1 MARPTGW
8 DILGLD
14 GDPTPGVVESVQALA
29 KQFGDFAHDVES
41 AYRSLNSFGSDTA
54 AMQWVG
60 QTADAFKA
68 NYGPLPGRLQK
79 LYTSYSEA
87 SDALS
92 AYAPALQ
99 AAQSKAD
106 AALRQAQDADADLQ
120 RATTSAG
127 TAAADLKTAQQNH
140 AANPDPKAVTDAQSA
155 HDTAQTNL
163 NNAKARMAAL
173 TTQANQAHD
182 DRIAAAKTCASA
194 IGKAQSDGIHNK
206 HWWEHLGQAL
216 ADIGGEIADIA
227 NEIAPILD
235 VIALATSW
243 IPGVDVITA
252 ALAEA
257 DNIIAIAGTVLEV
270 AGDAMQ
276 GHWGDALMGAGM
288 LGLQFI
294 GGKAIEKVGGK
305 LMDKYGGKLIEKLGA
320 RGNKFACEGG
330 DPVDVVSGNMITAE
344 ADVELQAVLPL
355 VLRRA
360 YSSGNPYGRLFGPGW
375 SCTLDIRLSVN
386 AAGIHFVGDDAQAL
400 NYPVPEPGASVMP
413 VEGARWPLEWDREAD
428 EIRITDPVSAFV
440 WRFAA
445 VHHRDDTGQIRD
457 LTSVTDR
464 NDNRIS
470 FLRHDD
476 GTPFGVEHS
485 GGYRLQIDTVA
496 ALTGPRVS
504 GIRLLSAQ
512 EEVRIRTFGYDERGR
527 LTAIV
532 DDSGEP
538 YTYGYDDD
546 DRITVWTDRLGYS
559 YRYEYDQ
566 TGRVVRGVGDGG
578 VLTATFSYDDENQA
592 NTLVD
597 SLGRAVVYRYNE
609 HGALA
614 SITDPL
620 GNVLSTEYDRYGRLI
635 SGTDALG
642 HSTHREY
649 DEFGNTACIRR
660 ADGTEIIGEFAGPAQ
675 PTEIR
680 LPDGSTW
687 RYTYDARGR
696 LATITDPI
704 QAVTEYRYSDNGGIL
719 EVVDPDGAVRRT
731 TTDAAGLPIAVR
743 DGDGPRT
750 VMERDAFGRVVRMI
764 LPDGATTTTQWSTD
778 GMSLWDLS
786 PDGSRTTRSYDA
798 QGQLVEH
805 VDPLGATTRFEYGPF
820 GKVTA
825 RTDPSGARYEFAYD
839 TELNLVSVTN
849 PAGAVWSYSYDAAGR
864 MVAERDFTGRP
875 QQYTYDAIGQLAART
890 NGVGQV
896 TRFVRGVTGDILE
909 RHTAD
914 GTFTYE
920 YDPAGRLLGAAG
932 PTSSMSYQHDRAGR
946 ILSETVNGR
955 TVSFEYDAAGRRVRR
970 VTPSGAVSEWGFDTD
985 RGTARLTTRAGML
998 EFFYDELGR
1007 EVERTFRGGGLAQH
1021 YDVEGRLSGQ
1031 QLWRG
1036 EATSAAARASAALD
1050 PGAASGTA
1058 SGTAQLLLERTYS
1071 YRADD
1076 VLDRVSDSRRGTR
1089 EYRLDALGRV
1099 VAVEA
1104 ATWGESYAYDAFG
1117 NVAHAAVGTSA
1128 GTAAGGGNAESA
1140 DRDFEGPLI
1149 RRAGHTHYDFD
1160 AQGRMIR
1167 ALRRTLSGGRKE
1179 WTYEWDADDSL
1190 VRVTVPDG
1198 TAWQYSYDPFGRR
1211 IGKERVGAGG
1221 VTDRV
1226 EFSWDGGTLIE
1237 QSVSTDAGGQALTW
1251 DYDAGSAESWRPVA
1265 QRRRSWSGH
1274 AEAQAVEET
1283 LHMIVTDVAGTP
1295 TELVAPDGSIDWY
1308 LTTSVY
1314 GTPIAASDHAVDC
1327 PLRFPGQYLDNET
1340 GLQYN
1345 VHRYYDPHTGGYLSA
1360 DPLGLA
1366 PAPNDHGYVLN
1377 PLTDFDPLG
1386 LLCQNALDSIQDRV
1400 DTLHAKQVGA
1410 TGRRSTAIIRAVDT
1424 QGNEF
1429 DVVGW
1434 SGAGPMDKRVLNELG
1449 KNGRSEVPAI
1459 RMDADAEISALATIR
1474 QNGWTPLG
1482 GAANRPVCP
1491 WCQDTL
1497 FKPFSAKVGAAQL
1510 TGPLRT
1516 QRIKLFDGKGG
1527 TIARDVAG
1535 VKLVSETQFTW

>member
-29 KQFGDFAHDVES
+29 KQFGDFAHDVEA
-41 AYRSLNSFGSDTA
+41 AYHSLNSFGSDTA
-54 AMQWVG
+54 AMRWIG
-60 QTADAFKA
+60 QTADAFKGQ
-68 NYGPLPGRLQK
+68 YGPLPGRLQK

-92 AYAPALQ
+92 AYAPKLQ
-99 AAQSKAD
+99 AAQTKAD
-106 AALRQAQDADADLQ
+106 TALRQAQDAHADLQ
-120 RATTSAG
+120 RATS
-127 TAAADLKTAQQNH
+127 TANNAATDLKTAQQNQ
-140 AANPDPKAVTDAQSA
+140 AANPNQKAVTDAQTA

-163 NNAKARMAAL
+163 NNAKAQMASL
-173 TTQANQAHD
+173 TKQANDAYN
-182 DRIAAAKTCASA
+182 DRIEAAKACQSA
-194 IGKAQSDGIHNK
+194 LGKAQGDGIHNK
-206 HWWEHLGQAL
+206 SWWDHVGEDLSEW
-216 ADIGGEIADIA
+216 GGKIADIA
-227 NEIAPILD
+227 NDLAPFLD
-235 VIALATSW
+235 VLALATSW
-243 IPGVDVITA
+243 IPGVDVVTA

-257 DNIIAIAGTVLEV
+257 DNIIALVGTGMQI

-288 LGLQFI
+288 LGLQF
-294 GGKAIEKVGGK
+294 AGGK
-305 LMDKYGGKLIEKLGA
+305 LLDKVGGKLIEKIGA

-344 ADVELQAVLPL
+344 ADIDLQAVLPL

-375 SCTLDIRLSVN
+375 SSTLDIRLSVN

-400 NYPVPEPGASVMP
+400 DYPVPEAGAVVLPS
-413 VEGARWPLEWDREAD
+413 EGARWPLEWDRDAD
-428 EIRITDPVSAFV
+428 EIRVTDPVSAFV
-440 WRFAA
+440 WRFAR
-445 VHHRDDTGQIRD
+445 VHHRDDDGEIRD

-464 NDNRIS
+464 NGNRIG
-470 FLRHDD
+470 FLRNDD

-485 GGYRLQIDTVA
+485 GGYRLAVDTVA
-496 ALTGPRVS
+496 AQAGPRVT
-504 GIRLLSAQ
+504 GLRLLSADGD
-512 EEVRIRTFGYDERGR
+512 VPVRTFGYDERGR
-527 LTAIV
+527 LTAVV

-546 DRITVWTDRLGYS
+546 NRITVWTDRLGYS
-559 YRYEYDQ
+559 YGYEYDE
-566 TGRVVRGVGDGG
+566 TGRVVRAIGDGG
-578 VLTATFSYDDENQA
+578 VLNAAFSYDDDNRA
-592 NTLVD
+592 NTLVN
-597 SLGRAVVYRYNE
+597 SLGQAVVYRYNE
-609 HGALA
+609 HGGLA

-620 GNVLSTEYDRYGRLI
+620 GNALTTDYDRYGRLI

-660 ADGTEIIGEFAGPAQ
+660 ADGTEITGVFAGPAQ
-675 PTEIR
+675 PTEVR
-680 LPDGSTW
+680 LPDGSVW
-687 RYTYDARGR
+687 RYTYDGRGR

-704 QAVTEYRYSDNGGIL
+704 QAVTEYRYSDNGGVL
-719 EVVDPDGAVRRT
+719 EVVDPGGAVRRT
-731 TTDAAGLPIAVR
+731 TTDAAGLPVAVQ
-743 DGDGPRT
+743 DGDGPAT
-750 VMERDAFGRVVRMI
+750 VLERDAFGRVVRMT
-764 LPDGATTTTQWSTD
+764 LPDGATTRTQWSVD
-778 GMSLWDLS
+778 GMSLWDTA
-786 PDGSRTTRSYDA
+786 PDGSRTTRSYDV

-805 VDPLGATTRFEYGPF
+805 TDPLGGVTRFEYGPF
-820 GKVTA
+820 GKITA
-825 RTDPSGARYEFAYD
+825 RTDASGARYEFAYD
-839 TELNLVSVTN
+839 TELNLVAVTN
-849 PAGAVWSYSYDAAGR
+849 PAGAVWSYTYDDAGR
-864 MVAERDFTGRP
+864 MVAERDFTGRL
-875 QQYTYDAIGQLAART
+875 QQYTYDAIGQLAARV
-890 NGVGQV
+890 NGAGQT
-896 TRFVRGVTGDILE
+896 TRFLRGVTGDILE

-914 GTFTYE
+914 GTFTYD
-920 YDPAGRLLGAAG
+920 YDPAGRLLGATG
-932 PTSSMSYQHDRAGR
+932 PTSSMTYQHDLAGR
-946 ILSETVNGR
+946 VVAETVNGR
-955 TVSFEYDAAGRRVRR
+955 TVSFEYDAAGRQVRR
-970 VTPSGAVSEWGFDTD
+970 VTPSGAVSEWGFDTA
-985 RGTARLTTRAGML
+985 RGTARLATTAGVL

-1007 EVERTFRGGGLAQH
+1007 EVERTFGGGGLAQQ
-1021 YDVEGRLSGQ
+1021 YDVEGRLSEQ
-1031 QLWRG
+1031 RLWRG
-1036 EATSAAARASAALD
+1036 DTASASVSASASASASAGASVA
-1050 PGAASGTA
+1050 PGA
-1058 SGTAQLLLERTYS
+1058 AQLLLERTYS

-1076 VLDRVSDSRRGTR
+1076 TLTRVSDSRRGTR
-1089 EYRLDALGRV
+1089 DYQLDALGRV
-1099 VAVEA
+1099 LAVEA

-1117 NVAHAAVGTSA
+1117 NIARAAVDTPA
-1128 GTAAGGGNAESA
+1128 GAARGDEDDVSR
-1140 DRDFEGPLI
+1140 DRDFDGPLV

-1179 WTYEWDADDSL
+1179 WVYDWDADDRL
-1190 VRVTVPDG
+1190 VRVTLPDE
-1198 TAWQYSYDPFGRR
+1198 TVWQYSYDPFGRR
-1211 IGKERVGAGG
+1211 IGKERLVAGR

-1237 QSVSTDAGGQALTW
+1237 QSVWNDAGGEALTW
-1251 DYDAGSAESWRPVA
+1251 DYDAGAAETWRPVA

-1274 AEAQAVEET
+1274 AEARAAEEAF
-1283 LHMIVTDVAGTP
+1283 HMIVTDVAGTP
-1295 TELVAPDGSIDWY
+1295 TELVAPDGSVDWY
-1308 LTTSVY
+1308 LTTSLY
-1314 GTPIAASDHAVDC
+1314 GLPIASSDHAVDC
-1327 PLRFPGQYLDNET
+1327 PLRFPGQYLDDET

-1366 PAPNDHGYVLN
+1366 PAPNDHGYVPN

-1386 LLCQNALDSIQDRV
+1386 LLCQNALNSIQDRV

-1410 TGRRSTAIIRAVDT
+1410 TGRRSTAIIRALDK
-1424 QGNEF
+1424 QGNPV

-1434 SGAGPMDKRVLNELG
+1434 SGAGPLDKRVLNELG
-1449 KNGRSEVPAI
+1449 KNGLNEVPAI

-1527 TIARDVAG
+1527 TIAKDVAG